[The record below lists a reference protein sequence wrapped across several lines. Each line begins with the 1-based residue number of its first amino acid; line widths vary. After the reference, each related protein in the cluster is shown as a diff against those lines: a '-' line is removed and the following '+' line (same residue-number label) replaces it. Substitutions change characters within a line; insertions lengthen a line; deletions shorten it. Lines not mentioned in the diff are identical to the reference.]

1 MQYDFAQA
9 SSLCMLWT
17 LAFKSMRS
25 NSSSVQLSSIQM
37 HVLWYVQ
44 LNSTYL
50 NYLIRVLWA
59 ISPPVQEM
67 STLRK
72 PSTWDLA
79 GSTCLRRRWRSSTS
93 PSTRCR
99 SAHLR
104 HVTLTCVT
112 MTRCRSAD
120 PRHVTSTSSSRTS
133 SPSSWRHR
141 RHGYADAAA
150 SGWLGPPVSCHSRQ
164 SWRWRS
170 FSRKTQTNL

>member
-1 MQYDFAQA
+1 MILFRPVRCVCCEH
-9 SSLCMLWT
+9 SHSK
-17 LAFKSMRS
+17 AFKLQFSS
-25 NSSSVQLSSIQM
+25 AEFNSDACTLICAIKFY
-37 HVLWYVQ
+37 L
-44 LNSTYL
+44 L

-59 ISPPVQEM
+59 ISPAVQEM

-72 PSTWDLA
+72 RSTWDLA